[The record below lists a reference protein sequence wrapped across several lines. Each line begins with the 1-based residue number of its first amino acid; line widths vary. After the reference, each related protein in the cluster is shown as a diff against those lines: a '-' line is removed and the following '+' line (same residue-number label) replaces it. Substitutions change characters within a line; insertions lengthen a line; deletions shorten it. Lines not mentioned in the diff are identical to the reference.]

1 MWIQSR
7 CLFLWLGP
15 SPHWEDTAFQHPGVL
30 VEWITAQLQV
40 AAVQAVGAIAFYW
53 SEVGLLADCPPPS
66 PAMPLFHPSG
76 PILHKHLKL
85 SPGNPVSFRCAAAP
99 STLWWLVLR
108 DAWLASKHHPLDKEK
123 HLMARSI
130 NKSESRSLLRSL
142 PQKDWVCSEGCFIF
156 GVCGGGGGNSAHCLH
171 CLGCQQLGGVTEKK
185 VFSGLGFLAQRKAF
199 FFSCRLFSLY
209 QHTLPMIINKTSTIF
224 KFWLCLLTSCVIL
237 GKLLSLSMPEFS

>member
-1 MWIQSR
+1 MWIQSG

-53 SEVGLLADCPPPS
+53 SEVGFLEDCPPPS

-156 GVCGGGGGNSAHCLH
+156 GVCGGGGEQCSLSS
-171 CLGCQQLGGVTEKK
+171 L
-185 VFSGLGFLAQRKAF
+185 SGMPAVGWGHWEEGFLRAWIPGTKKGL

>member
-1 MWIQSR
+1 
-7 CLFLWLGP
+7 
-15 SPHWEDTAFQHPGVL
+15 
-30 VEWITAQLQV
+30 
-40 AAVQAVGAIAFYW
+40 
-53 SEVGLLADCPPPS
+53 
-66 PAMPLFHPSG
+66 
-76 PILHKHLKL
+76 
-85 SPGNPVSFRCAAAP
+85 
-99 STLWWLVLR
+99 
-108 DAWLASKHHPLDKEK
+108 
-123 HLMARSI
+123 MARSI

-237 GKLLSLSMPEFS
+237 GKLLSLSMPEFSQLYHEDNGSMYLQGCSKNDLEFVKHWNDAFYMCVH